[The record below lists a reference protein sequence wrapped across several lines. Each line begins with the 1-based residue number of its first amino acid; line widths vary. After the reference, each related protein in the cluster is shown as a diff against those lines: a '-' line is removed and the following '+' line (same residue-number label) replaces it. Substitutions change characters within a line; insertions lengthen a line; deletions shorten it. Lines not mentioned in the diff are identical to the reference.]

1 MELLNFNIMSV
12 NSVSQSW
19 SSQLKQLLVI
29 LQQER
34 LVNEFSTK
42 IRTKFCFQTS
52 FKNFKNIQELER

>member
-1 MELLNFNIMSV
+1 MSV

-42 IRTKFCFQTS
+42 IKTKFCFQTS
-52 FKNFKNIQELER
+52 FKNFKNMQELER